1 MIDDT
6 LTAFK
11 DNQKYFIKRWGI
23 FYHDLVLCINEENY
37 DIWIKN
43 LSWIQQQLRGNE
55 INKLSATI
63 YIKD

>member
-11 DNQKYFIKRWGI
+11 DNQKYFINRWGI